1 MNSNTALSIL
11 SFRYYLRYFSIE
23 AHDTTTQWWYN
34 RRTGQVEHS
43 NNYTPD
49 DDCPWL
55 WLPVPLVDV
64 ITLEKSFLKNRGM
77 NRIVT
82 DLENETAYHDFDV
95 AFKTYIDHHGLS
107 IEWRSYESQALEN
120 AAIAWCDEHH
130 IKYQK

>member
-43 NNYTPD
+43 NNYTPG

-55 WLPVPLVDV
+55 WLPAPLVDV
-64 ITLEKSFLKNRGM
+64 ITLEKSFLKNSMIKDRQQQKICNDG
-77 NRIVT
+77 
-82 DLENETAYHDFDV
+82 E
-95 AFKTYIDHHGLS
+95 S
-107 IEWRSYESQALEN
+107 IPL
-120 AAIAWCDEHH
+120 
-130 IKYQK
+130 